1 MTVPAAY
8 AVLERIAPP
17 RPSLA
22 ERRAYWRCAR
32 RRVPPSWSIAK
43 RAFDVIASALLL
55 IVLAPLGAAIAVAVK
70 LASPGPALFS
80 QTRIG
85 KDGRPFRFFK
95 FRTMIDGAHLLH
107 ERALRFNE
115 CDGPALK
122 IANDPRMHGL
132 GPLLR
137 RASLDELPQL
147 WNVLRGDMSLVGPR
161 PALPSEVD
169 GYEPH
174 YLVRQS
180 VMPGLTGLWQVSGR
194 ANVPFRRWMA
204 MDVWYARNWNPLI
217 DLWLLLRTVP
227 AVVRRDGAW

>member
-8 AVLERIAPP
+8 ALLEQISPP

-22 ERRAYWRCAR
+22 QRRAYWRRAR
-32 RRVPPSWSIAK
+32 RRVPNSWSIAK
-43 RAFDVIASALLL
+43 RVFDIVASALMLV
-55 IVLAPLGAAIAVAVK
+55 ILAPLCAIIAVAIK

-95 FRTMIDGAHLLH
+95 FRTMVDGAHLLH

-137 RASLDELPQL
+137 RTSLDELPQL

-161 PALPSEVD
+161 PALPSEVE

-204 MDVWYARNWNPLI
+204 MDVWYARNWNPLVDI
-217 DLWLLLRTVP
+217 WLLLRTVP

>member
-1 MTVPAAY
+1 MNAPSLALVERPAPPARSLQVRRSQWRRAARAVPAAW
-8 AVLERIAPP
+8 L
-17 RPSLA
+17 
-22 ERRAYWRCAR
+22 WM
-32 RRVPPSWSIAK
+32 K
-43 RAFDVIASALLL
+43 RAFDIAASALLL
-55 IVLAPLGAAIAVAVK
+55 VALSPIFAAIAVAIK

-80 QTRIG
+80 QIRVG
-85 KDGRPFRFFK
+85 KDGRTFRLYK

-107 ERALRFNE
+107 ARVAHLNR

-122 IANDPRMHGL
+122 IPNDPRLHGL
-132 GPLLR
+132 GPFLR

-161 PALPSEVD
+161 PALPKEAE

-174 YLVRQS
+174 YFQRQT

-204 MDVWYARNWNPLI
+204 MDVWYVRHWDPI
-217 DLWLLLRTVP
+217 VDFWLLARTLP
-227 AVVRRDGAW
+227 AVIRRDGAW